1 MIQIIANVPSF
12 SPLRDKMHLE
22 LLDPLL
28 SFHLRTILVVCEIC
42 QLLKSSL
49 EFEKK
54 GIIVSTT
61 VESNSKLST
70 TTMKNSRFDEELSNG
85 NVSYSLLENR
95 CHCYSF
101 LRWYICI
108 WKAFQKLLASQLH
121 PLVSQV
127 SYYLSIFRLYWY
139 SPGVAVSL
147 TKLTN
152 NTVQN

>member
-1 MIQIIANVPSF
+1 MYLSF

-70 TTMKNSRFDEELSNG
+70 TTMKNSRFDEELSNSD
-85 NVSYSLLENR
+85 VSYSLLENR

-101 LRWYICI
+101 LRYICI

-139 SPGVAVSL
+139 SPGVVVSL
-147 TKLTN
+147 TKPTN

>member
-70 TTMKNSRFDEELSNG
+70 TTMKNSRFDEELSNSD
-85 NVSYSLLENR
+85 VSLSWRIDAIATLF
-95 CHCYSF
+95 SDS
-101 LRWYICI
+101 IS
-108 WKAFQKLLASQLH
+108 AFEKLFKNFQHLNFIPQH
-121 PLVSQV
+121 PN
-127 SYYLSIFRLYWY
+127 SYYLSIFRY
-139 SPGVAVSL
+139 SPGVVVSL
-147 TKLTN
+147 TKRTN

>member
-12 SPLRDKMHLE
+12 SLLRDKMHLE

-70 TTMKNSRFDEELSNG
+70 TTMKNSRFDEELSNSD
-85 NVSYSLLENR
+85 VSYSLLENR

-101 LRWYICI
+101 LRYICI

-121 PLVSQV
+121 PSH
-127 SYYLSIFRLYWY
+127 YYLSTFRLYLAAE
-139 SPGVAVSL
+139 AV
-147 TKLTN
+147 TN
-152 NTVQN
+152 SFLYRLYINKGSRMQK

>member
-1 MIQIIANVPSF
+1 MGNICVKGLLRLFEYPLSNVCYIKRSFSICKSFQMIQIIANVPSF

-85 NVSYSLLENR
+85 GDVSHSLLENR

-101 LRWYICI
+101 LKQYICI
-108 WKAFQKLLASQLH
+108 
-121 PLVSQV
+121 
-127 SYYLSIFRLYWY
+127 
-139 SPGVAVSL
+139 
-147 TKLTN
+147 
-152 NTVQN
+152 

>member
-12 SPLRDKMHLE
+12 SPLRNKMHLE

-70 TTMKNSRFDEELSNG
+70 TTMKNSRFDEELSNSD
-85 NVSYSLLENR
+85 VSHSLLENR

-101 LRWYICI
+101 LRYICI

-139 SPGVAVSL
+139 SPGVVVSL
-147 TKLTN
+147 TKPTN

>member
-12 SPLRDKMHLE
+12 SPLCDKMHLE

-101 LRWYICI
+101 LRYICI

-147 TKLTN
+147 TKCTN

>member
-70 TTMKNSRFDEELSNG
+70 TTMKNSRFDEELSNSD
-85 NVSYSLLENR
+85 VSYSLLENR

-101 LRWYICI
+101 LR
-108 WKAFQKLLASQLH
+108 
-121 PLVSQV
+121 
-127 SYYLSIFRLYWY
+127 
-139 SPGVAVSL
+139 
-147 TKLTN
+147 
-152 NTVQN
+152 

>member
-1 MIQIIANVPSF
+1 MIQIIPNVSSS

-70 TTMKNSRFDEELSNG
+70 TTMKNSRFDEELSN
-85 NVSYSLLENR
+85 SD
-95 CHCYSF
+95 
-101 LRWYICI
+101 
-108 WKAFQKLLASQLH
+108 
-121 PLVSQV
+121 
-127 SYYLSIFRLYWY
+127 
-139 SPGVAVSL
+139 VSL
-147 TKLTN
+147 SWRIDAIATLFSDSISAFEKLFKN
-152 NTVQN
+152 F

>member
-1 MIQIIANVPSF
+1 MLKCQFYVEHLCKRTLIVWASIIQCLLHKSKILDDSNHCNVPSF
-12 SPLRDKMHLE
+12 SPLCDKMHLE

-70 TTMKNSRFDEELSNG
+70 TTMKNSRFDEELSYSD
-85 NVSYSLLENR
+85 VSYSLLENR

-101 LRWYICI
+101 LR
-108 WKAFQKLLASQLH
+108 
-121 PLVSQV
+121 
-127 SYYLSIFRLYWY
+127 
-139 SPGVAVSL
+139 
-147 TKLTN
+147 
-152 NTVQN
+152 